1 MARLRTT
8 VKQYNSLLTW
18 ETEGTP
24 PTQDGSGNIIPG
36 VPGETVTARCRF
48 ENYLSG
54 NRREYTGRDG
64 KTVLAT
70 GKILIK
76 FGEPVPPRF
85 FVGTV
90 TKAEGGEIY
99 KGEVINPYE
108 GQMNSTVYP
117 IEDVRD

>member
-24 PTQDGSGNIIPG
+24 PTQDADGNIIPG
-36 VPGETVTARCRF
+36 GPGETVTAKCRY
-48 ENYLSG
+48 ENFLPG

-85 FVGTV
+85 FIGTV
-90 TKAEGGEIY
+90 TTGAVEIY
-99 KGEVINPYE
+99 KGEMLNPYE
-108 GQMNSTVYP
+108 GQMNSTAYT

>member
-18 ETEGTP
+18 ETEGAP
-24 PTQDGSGNIIPG
+24 PTQDGDGNIIPSI
-36 VPGETVTARCRF
+36 PGEPVTVQCRF
-48 ENYLSG
+48 ENFQAG

-85 FVGTV
+85 FIGTV
-90 TKAEGGEIY
+90 TTGAVEIY
-99 KGEVINPYE
+99 KGEVLNPYE
-108 GQMNSTVYP
+108 GQMNSTVYT